1 MIYRQDGRNTW
12 QARVWNKHARK
23 YRSVST
29 GTSDRAKALQV
40 ELLLRQAASGGIRR
54 DLVARALDDLTG
66 QGAQP
71 GPTLAGMWKASTA
84 SHGHALR
91 AAGDWRAFVAWAE
104 RVGITDAAKV
114 SRELVQQYLGTM
126 AGLSQ
131 KSVANARG
139 NLRAAWERSGLA
151 GVNPFS
157 GRSLVISGTESERGR
172 AFTNAEIAA
181 ILAQCHGDQVGAV
194 LCGLYTGLRYSD
206 VLALQWKDI
215 ADGFIHITPSK
226 TKRHGVEV
234 VLPVHRRLAAWL
246 GAAPHTGALI
256 FPETAA
262 AQRSST
268 NRAWFSG
275 VLAAAGIDQHRGG
288 LATFHSLRHTF
299 VSNLSRSG
307 VSQAVAMRLAGH
319 SNQATS
325 LRYTHDVE
333 SLRAAVDGLK

>member
-1 MIYRQDGRNTW
+1 MIYRQTGRETW
-12 QARVWNKHARK
+12 QARIWVAGKGK
-23 YRSVST
+23 CRSVST
-29 GTSDRAKALQV
+29 GTSDRAKALKF
-40 ELLLRQAASGGIRR
+40 EALLRQAANGNIRR
-54 DLVARALDDLTG
+54 DLVAAALDDLTG
-66 QGAQP
+66 TKATPLPLAEIFNTNNRAGYFQG
-71 GPTLAGMWKASTA
+71 K
-84 SHGHALR
+84 HDR
-91 AAGDWRAFVAWAE
+91 AHWRGFATWAE
-104 RVGITDAAKV
+104 SLGITDA
-114 SRELVQQYLGTM
+114 SRITRPLVQQYLATLAGM
-126 AGLSQ
+126 AQ
-131 KSVANARG
+131 KTVANVRN
-139 NLRAAWERSGLA
+139 NLRSIWGRANIPGD
-151 GVNPFS
+151 NPFA
-157 GRSLVISGTESERGR
+157 GRFNIEGTESERGR
-172 AFTNAEIAA
+172 AFTDAEVSA

-234 VLPVHRRLAAWL
+234 VLPVHRKLAAWL
-246 GAAPHTGALI
+246 DQAPHTGALI

-262 AQRSST
+262 AQKSSV

-275 VLAAAGIDQHRGG
+275 VLARAGIDVHRGG

-319 SNQATS
+319 TNQATS

-333 SLRAAVDGLK
+333 SLRAAVDGLG